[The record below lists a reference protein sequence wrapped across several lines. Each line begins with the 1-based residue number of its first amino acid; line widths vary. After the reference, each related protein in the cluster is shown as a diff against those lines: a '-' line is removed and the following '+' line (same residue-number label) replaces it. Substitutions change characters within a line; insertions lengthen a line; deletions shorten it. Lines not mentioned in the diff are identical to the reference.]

1 MDVDGLKY
9 INDNFG
15 HEAGDY
21 AIRAAANAI
30 DSVSIENKVC
40 GRFGGDEL
48 ALFAIVD
55 TDLSEQVKEEIK
67 DKMAE
72 LNRRSG
78 RSYVLSVSVGAAVA
92 PVGNNKEWDFTSRAD
107 DLLYKAKNCGRD
119 GICLSTERSRDK
131 FIEIK

>member
-1 MDVDGLKY
+1 MQVFSHFITGKPLEVYTLFSAVEGKVGE
-9 INDNFG
+9 FT
-15 HEAGDY
+15 H
-21 AIRAAANAI
+21 
-30 DSVSIENKVC
+30 ENKVC

-55 TDLSEQVKEEIK
+55 TDLAEQVKEEIK

-92 PVGNNKEWDFTSRAD
+92 PVENFWFDDVMHIAD
-107 DLLYKAKNCGRD
+107 KYMY
-119 GICLSTERSRDK
+119 EDK
-131 FIEIK
+131 RLKPHNRI

>member
-30 DSVSIENKVC
+30 DSVSIENKDC

-55 TDLSEQVKEEIK
+55 TDLADQVKEEIK

-72 LNRRSG
+72 LNRHCG
-78 RSYVLSVSVGAAVA
+78 KSYVLSVSVGAAVA
-92 PVGNNKEWDFTSRAD
+92 PVENFWFDDVMHIAD
-107 DLLYKAKNCGRD
+107 KYMY
-119 GICLSTERSRDK
+119 EDK
-131 FIEIK
+131 RLKPHNRI

>member
-55 TDLSEQVKEEIK
+55 TDLADQVKEEIK

-78 RSYVLSVSVGAAVA
+78 KSYVLSVSVGAAVA
-92 PVGNNKEWDFTSRAD
+92 PVENFWFDDVMHIAD
-107 DLLYKAKNCGRD
+107 KYMY
-119 GICLSTERSRDK
+119 EDK
-131 FIEIK
+131 RQKPHNRI